1 MNWLNLKRLID
12 KKALDIIHNPFS
24 YLTIKIRLGKRKT
37 SEKGF
42 SIEKIKKKLNGDPSQ
57 INPRTFDDLKVI
69 NPKQLK
75 DENVT

>member
-24 YLTIKIRLGKRKT
+24 YLTIRIRLGKRNT

-42 SIEKIKKKLNGDPSQ
+42 SIERIKKILNGDPSQ
-57 INPRTFDDLKVI
+57 ISPKILNNLKVT

-75 DENVT
+75 K